1 MEEFRQVIQEPHQ
14 YARSWKKRTGQ
25 KVVGYLCTY
34 VPEEVLYA
42 AGMLPV
48 RIMGSHETQDVV
60 EPYIYSMYCPFSR
73 DTLAQ
78 GLRGRYNYL
87 DGLVY
92 GHSCTHIRHTYDS
105 WKRHIPIDYCHYVF
119 VPSHVQSPHAQEYM
133 VGELEK
139 FRLSLE
145 NWTGKP
151 ISPKALGE
159 AIQVYDQN
167 RRLTHQLYELLKADN
182 PPVTGAEVME
192 IVLASMLMDK
202 REHSALLERFLKGV
216 PAQGKG
222 EGVRLM
228 LIGSE
233 FDDINL
239 VKIIEDLGGRVVID
253 DLCVGTRYFWNEV
266 GDGRDPLPAL
276 AHRYLSKPL
285 CPVKDLDERA
295 RHPHLLKL
303 AQEYRVQGVIMLLMK
318 FCEPHEYDTPFL
330 KEIFA
335 KNGIPT
341 LALETDVTI
350 PAGQFRTRIEAYLET
365 LRAEVLF

>member
-133 VGELEK
+133 VGELAK
-139 FRLSLE
+139 
-145 NWTGKP
+145 
-151 ISPKALGE
+151 
-159 AIQVYDQN
+159 
-167 RRLTHQLYELLKADN
+167 RRLPHQLYELLKADS

-202 REHSALLERFLKGV
+202 REHSALLERFLKG
-216 PAQGKG
+216 
-222 EGVRLM
+222 
-228 LIGSE
+228 
-233 FDDINL
+233 
-239 VKIIEDLGGRVVID
+239 
-253 DLCVGTRYFWNEV
+253 
-266 GDGRDPLPAL
+266 
-276 AHRYLSKPL
+276 
-285 CPVKDLDERA
+285 
-295 RHPHLLKL
+295 
-303 AQEYRVQGVIMLLMK
+303 
-318 FCEPHEYDTPFL
+318 
-330 KEIFA
+330 
-335 KNGIPT
+335 
-341 LALETDVTI
+341 
-350 PAGQFRTRIEAYLET
+350 
-365 LRAEVLF
+365 